1 MAKVR
6 LADIAAQVGV
16 STVTVHNAL
25 TGQKGVSNELR
36 ARIQK
41 VAAEMGYRP
50 VSAARRQERS
60 RMLKKHWRSDPRENT
75 WRSIR
80 LSIGKM
86 YQELALVATDKK
98 IVWPL
103 WRS

>member
-60 RMLKKHWRSDPRENT
+60 RMLK
-75 WRSIR
+75 
-80 LSIGKM
+80 SIGVLIHEKYLAEYTTFYWKM
-86 YQELALVATDKK
+86 YHDLSLVATDKNCMAAVE
-98 IVWPL
+98 I
-103 WRS
+103 R

>member
-25 TGQKGVSNELR
+25 TGQKGVSDELR

-41 VAAEMGYRP
+41 VAGEMGYRP

-60 RMLKKHWRSDPRENT
+60 RMLK
-75 WRSIR
+75 
-80 LSIGKM
+80 SIGVLIHEKYLAEYTTFYWKM
-86 YQELALVATDKK
+86 YQELALVATDKT
-98 IVWPL
+98 VWPL